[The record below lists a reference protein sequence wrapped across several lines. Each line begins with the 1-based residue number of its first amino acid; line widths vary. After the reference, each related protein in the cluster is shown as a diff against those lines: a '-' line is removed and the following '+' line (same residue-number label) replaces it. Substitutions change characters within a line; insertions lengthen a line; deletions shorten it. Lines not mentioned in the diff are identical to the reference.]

1 MYINDDN
8 RTYSDSF
15 RVEYIRK
22 EFKQFIGNKN
32 VKRVKG
38 NKNVVINIY
47 RIQAYDSIMWGYL
60 CIGFIDFIIKGKSI
74 QIEYTSLEFIF
85 S

>member
-1 MYINDDN
+1 ML
-8 RTYSDSF
+8 
-15 RVEYIRK
+15 
-22 EFKQFIGNKN
+22 
-32 VKRVKG
+32 KG